1 MQELFNHY
9 MMKKEKA
16 ANKQTKNP
24 NPTKRVNTK
33 PIRIQAKRLLDEGNS
48 MKQVAE
54 KLNQPIRN
62 IHRWHD
68 EGMMDNLV
76 A

>member
-1 MQELFNHY
+1 MIELLAGY
-9 MMKKEKA
+9 KVEKKSKKA
-16 ANKQTKNP
+16 RVKNP

-62 IHRWHD
+62 IHRWYD
-68 EGMMDNLV
+68 EGMMDNLAV
-76 A
+76 